1 MDAIVFRLLL
11 SASILLA
18 AAAAWSFL
26 LSVSK
31 RRAGA
36 AASDLEGYRSGNA
49 ALVYFSSPVC
59 VPCRAIQRPAV
70 ERFKNAVGNEVQVIE
85 VDAAARPDVAARWG
99 VFSLPTT
106 VFLDAAGKP
115 RTVNPGV
122 ASTETLLSQ
131 ARLLRFPV
139 KNAR

>member
-1 MDAIVFRLLL
+1 MVFRTVL

-18 AAAAWSFL
+18 AAAAWSYL
-26 LSVSK
+26 LFVFK
-31 RRAGA
+31 RRAA
-36 AASDLEGYRSGNA
+36 AAAADLEGYRSGGA

-59 VPCRAIQRPAV
+59 APCRAVQRPAV
-70 ERFKNAVGNEVQVIE
+70 ERFKEAVGNEVQVIE
-85 VDAAARPDVAARWG
+85 VDAAARPDIAERWG